1 MVYEGVS
8 TVWVKFQS
16 VKVGD
21 LGDGGGRVGNV
32 MVFVEQLLFLLDGV
46 DVVEDLK

>member
-16 VKVGD
+16 VKVGE
-21 LGDGGGRVGNV
+21 LGDGGGKSWQCDGLCGTA
-32 MVFVEQLLFLLDGV
+32 FVSLGRS
-46 DVVEDLK
+46 